1 MSLPCLSKLSLMRPK
16 GSETS
21 LLMSTAEGDE
31 LQAREYFYE
40 GEISREDPE
49 DPGGVLYS
57 FKRYAIDR
65 LLFRSMEVS
74 MRGSYIYDLLEKES
88 PPDIVDWNSETTGAH
103 DAMPSLM
110 NIYRY
115 RIDLRLPTP
124 EGGMQPF
131 KSIFAMTM
139 AERRTARLFPS
150 MEQVQVKYLRSV
162 WSQHYPA
169 TEKSDHFV
177 PPEPILTSDVMT
189 ANDSSVALEE
199 SYIVNDIMRSFFT
212 KEVWDDPER
221 FSTDSA
227 VKYMDKKRNYKHIA
241 LRKVF
246 DAMEGTDMWQRD
258 NMSSL
263 EKERVFENAL
273 SYGQVDKSDET
284 LRFFGLMRICLVVV
298 LYRLLILTDDAL
310 TNMYV
315 KSPDGPLHI
324 MNLQKLHKEVGAMEP
339 PSKGE
344 IARLKD
350 ELEQLRRAGQE
361 LPRKAAKP

>member
-1 MSLPCLSKLSLMRPK
+1 
-16 GSETS
+16 
-21 LLMSTAEGDE
+21 
-31 LQAREYFYE
+31 
-40 GEISREDPE
+40 
-49 DPGGVLYS
+49 
-57 FKRYAIDR
+57 
-65 LLFRSMEVS
+65 
-74 MRGSYIYDLLEKES
+74 
-88 PPDIVDWNSETTGAH
+88 
-103 DAMPSLM
+103 
-110 NIYRY
+110 
-115 RIDLRLPTP
+115 
-124 EGGMQPF
+124 
-131 KSIFAMTM
+131 
-139 AERRTARLFPS
+139 
-150 MEQVQVKYLRSV
+150 
-162 WSQHYPA
+162 
-169 TEKSDHFV
+169 
-177 PPEPILTSDVMT
+177 MT